1 MVKRLF
7 VGLVLGLILG
17 GLVAAAVIAGLQW
30 LTVPAA
36 FFAYALAAV
45 TGVLVGLVAGKPI
58 WAQGGGIEGGLKA
71 FFGALL
77 AAGGMF
83 ALRTWVH
90 ADIDLTMLHAGSGAI
105 GDLPAASLPLIA
117 AVLGGF
123 YELDN
128 TPEPEEKGKGRARIA
143 SKSRIAEEASSGDDD
158 QEEAAAPAAKKRSR

>member
-7 VGLVLGLILG
+7 VGLVLGLIVG
-17 GLVAAAVIAGLQW
+17 GLVAAGVIAGLQW

-90 ADIDLTMLHAGSGAI
+90 TDVDLTMLHAGSGAI

-117 AVLGGF
+117 AVLAGF

-128 TPEPEEKGKGRARIA
+128 TPDPEGKGAGRARIA
-143 SKSRIAEEASSGDDD
+143 AKSRIAEGAAAEDDE
-158 QEEAAAPAAKKRSR
+158 EEAAAPAAKKRTR

>member
-1 MVKRLF
+1 MVKRLL
-7 VGLVLGLILG
+7 VGLVLGLIIG
-17 GLVAAAVIAGLQW
+17 GLVAAGVIAGLQW
-30 LTVPAA
+30 LAVPAA

-45 TGVLVGLVAGKPI
+45 TGVIVGLVAGKPI

-83 ALRTWVH
+83 AIRTWLHQDV
-90 ADIDLTMLHAGSGAI
+90 DLTVLHAGSGAI

-117 AVLGGF
+117 GVLAAF

-128 TPEPEEKGKGRARIA
+128 TPESEEKGKGRARIA
-143 SKSRIAEEASSGDDD
+143 TKSRIAEDGSAEEDD
-158 QEEAAAPAAKKRSR
+158 EEAAAPAAKKRTR